1 MEIKQ
6 TALAGTLESSDI
18 QIMLSQGEK
27 GIHFDLTSDVKKQ
40 FGEDIMATIQSVLQA
55 YDIENVLVKVV
66 DKGALTPVI
75 KARAIAVA
83 QRALDLKDEP
93 NWEVL

>member
-6 TALAGTLESSDI
+6 TAMAGTLESSDL
-18 QIMLSQGEK
+18 QIVLSQGTK
-27 GIHFDLTSDVKKQ
+27 GIEFDLTSDVAKQ
-40 FGEDIMATIQSVLQA
+40 FGNDIKATIKSVLDA
-55 YDIENVLVKVV
+55 YDIENASVKVV

-75 KARAIAVA
+75 KARAITAA
-83 QRALDLKDEP
+83 QRALDLKDQP

>member
-6 TALAGTLESSDI
+6 TAMAGTLESSDI
-18 QIMLSQGEK
+18 QIVLSQGK
-27 GIHFDLTSDVKKQ
+27 GVEFDLTSDVEKQ
-40 FGEDIMATIQSVLQA
+40 FGDAIKATIKSVLDA
-55 YDIENVLVKVV
+55 YQIDNVLVKVV

-75 KARAIAVA
+75 KARAITAV
-83 QRALDLKDEP
+83 QRALDLKDQP